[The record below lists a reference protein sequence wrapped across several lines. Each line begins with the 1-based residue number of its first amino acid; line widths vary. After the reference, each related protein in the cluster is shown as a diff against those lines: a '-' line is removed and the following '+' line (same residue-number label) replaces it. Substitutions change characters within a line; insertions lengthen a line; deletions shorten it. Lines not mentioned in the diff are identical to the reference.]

1 MNIGMTIKARRQQSI
16 ITSFVIKVLGLAS
29 NIAKYKYLKKWTS
42 IENLSQNLI
51 KNSHKS
57 VYIQNLKLS
66 QRILKVTYEY
76 LLEERLVQKVQEQ
89 REEYTEVEN
98 YGVSTV
104 FLRLSL
110 VIGQVNALTLV
121 FCL

>member
-1 MNIGMTIKARRQQSI
+1 M
-16 ITSFVIKVLGLAS
+16 
-29 NIAKYKYLKKWTS
+29 
-42 IENLSQNLI
+42 

-66 QRILKVTYEY
+66 QRILKNTYEY

-98 YGVSTV
+98 YSVSTV
-104 FLRLSL
+104 LLRLSL
-110 VIGQVNALTLV
+110 VIGQVNALTFV